1 MTTPEPKSSSE
12 TDGAGGAISSVLTFF
27 ERVDGRRAGADEEE
41 RVDVRRRGRSLV
53 PSESELLVG
62 IDVT

>member
-1 MTTPEPKSSSE
+1 MVGEPE
-12 TDGAGGAISSVLTFF
+12 LTM
-27 ERVDGRRAGADEEE
+27 EE

>member
-1 MTTPEPKSSSE
+1 MP
-12 TDGAGGAISSVLTFF
+12 IFL
-27 ERVDGRRAGADEEE
+27 ERVDGLRAGADDGE
-41 RVDVRRRGRSLV
+41 RGDVRRRGRSLV

>member
-12 TDGAGGAISSVLTFF
+12 TEGAGATLSSVPIFL
-27 ERVDGRRAGADEEE
+27 ERVDGRRAGVDDGE
-41 RVDVRRRGRSLV
+41 RGDVRRRGRSLV

>member
-1 MTTPEPKSSSE
+1 M
-12 TDGAGGAISSVLTFF
+12 LTFF
-27 ERVDGRRAGADEEE
+27 ERVDGRRAGAEEEE
-41 RVDVRRRGRSLV
+41 RVDVLRRGRSLV